1 MRDSLIK
8 ITILLTLL
16 ISACSQPTRMGMVKD
31 SKSGI
36 QIGSVLE
43 KSFFVDSSQFKNKR
57 IKVTTRNVSG
67 DNEYRLKGLENS
79 IEQAFAEKGF
89 IPVKDDSFGI
99 KVDINVMYSGHVQ
112 TNMSQQFAFLGGAA
126 GGIEGYRSDARAGTA
141 TGILVGATLGAIIGS
156 FIKEDTYIT
165 VTQVSIGVTD
175 SPDID
180 TDTKVIRFDSSP
192 DLQKEKSRSNFKP
205 FRDVGSTKIAVY
217 AGGTNISE
225 DRVSETVKSRLIEIV
240 KDII

>member
-1 MRDSLIK
+1 MNNTLKKTI
-8 ITILLTLL
+8 ILLTLF
-16 ISACSQPTRMGMVKD
+16 ISACSQPTRMGMIKNN
-31 SKSGI
+31 KSGI

-67 DNEYRLKGLENS
+67 DTEYRLKGLENS
-79 IEQAFAEKGF
+79 IEQAFAGKGF

-99 KVDINVMYSGHVQ
+99 KVDINVMYSGHTQ
-112 TNMSQQFAFLGGAA
+112 TNMSQEFAFLGGTA
-126 GGIEGYRSDARAGTA
+126 GGIEGYRSDSRAGTA

-156 FIKEDTYIT
+156 FIKEDTYIII
-165 VTQVSIGVTD
+165 TQVSIGVTD

-180 TDTKVIRFDSSP
+180 IDSKVIRFDSSP

-217 AGGTNISE
+217 AGGTNISQ
-225 DRVSETVKSRLIEIV
+225 DKVSDTVKNRLLDIV
-240 KDII
+240 RDII